1 MLNFGEIHFT
11 HQFLYS
17 NFLKSEQEKSK
28 LKTKKQENKP
38 LMNNRRLL
46 DEDYN
51 LSES

>member
-28 LKTKKQENKP
+28 LKTKKQEKKKP
-38 LMNNRRLL
+38 HEQPKTTR
-46 DEDYN
+46 
-51 LSES
+51 